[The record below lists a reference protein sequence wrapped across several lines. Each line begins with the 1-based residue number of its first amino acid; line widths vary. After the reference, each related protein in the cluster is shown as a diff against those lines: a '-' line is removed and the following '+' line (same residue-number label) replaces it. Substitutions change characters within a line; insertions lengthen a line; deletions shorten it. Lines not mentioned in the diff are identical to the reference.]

1 MADVTEASGGSHS
14 RGEAEEQVQ
23 ITSDDEESTEA
34 QNIEGEKGTA
44 AVPVQEEEML
54 GQQRLNAAGTPTL
67 HMFSIEKWAH
77 KLIQFF

>member
-1 MADVTEASGGSHS
+1 MADVTEASGGPHS

-23 ITSDDEESTEA
+23 ITSNEESTEA
-34 QNIEGEKGTA
+34 GEKGTA

-67 HMFSIEKWAH
+67 
-77 KLIQFF
+77 QR